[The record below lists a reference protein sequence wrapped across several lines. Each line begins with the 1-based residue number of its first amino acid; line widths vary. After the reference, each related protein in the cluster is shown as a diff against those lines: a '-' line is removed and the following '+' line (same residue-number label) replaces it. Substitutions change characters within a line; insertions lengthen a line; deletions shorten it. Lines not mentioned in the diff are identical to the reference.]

1 MNVHQLLPL
10 FALALNALLL
20 VSALSSDRQSR
31 RHRIFA
37 GLVGA
42 LAVWNLGVF
51 GLRVSETAT
60 AALAWERFLHVGVI
74 LCPVLFCHYVRAFL
88 DQRDTDRLLQ
98 AGYLLCGLF
107 LVASPTPAFMQGVLS
122 TAWGY
127 VPLAGALY
135 SPFFLYFQVFVVLGL
150 VRLLRARRALPSR
163 VSRTRANLVIAGV
176 AVSLLGGLVD
186 FVRYLLGWEWLYPLG
201 IPCNALFALALGLGI
216 VRYRLLDL
224 GLMTRW
230 ALLYLLT
237 GATLAPVLV
246 GGLFAAR
253 TIAPDFLGAHPDAD
267 LIIAVLAAAV
277 MLPMLR
283 RLERRLERVMFAREH
298 GVRDALMAL
307 SRQLASTLDL
317 EFLGRT
323 LVDGLV
329 AQVPVIHASLH
340 LRSDERSPFTVAAY
354 ATSSQAETPI
364 AALGDLSALGHH
376 AGRGPIS
383 VDDLSP
389 VPHDDNELR
398 ASLALLEAADV
409 ALVVPLFTEGR
420 LSGLLLLGKKVSGS
434 EFLASEIGLFEIL
447 ASQTAIALEN
457 STLYSNLRRQMHSLR
472 EAQQQLIQS
481 AKLAAVGELAASVA
495 HEINNPLMI
504 ILGNCE
510 MLSLDL
516 PAEARAQERLA
527 IMKSETHRAGTITR
541 NLLSLARRR
550 EPKREPL
557 AVNTVVHRTL
567 ELLAVKLRHMHVKVE
582 TALDAEL
589 PAILADAD
597 QLTQVLLNVGGNAVD
612 AMPGGGTL
620 RFETEWRRDADAI
633 LVRAIDTGTGM
644 TPEVMARIFEP
655 LFTTKP
661 EGRGT
666 GLGMSVSLGIIKD
679 HDGTLDVQ
687 SEPGR
692 GTTITIKLPA
702 YVVREPARA
711 AAESPA

>member
-1 MNVHQLLPL
+1 MNVHQLLPV
-10 FALALNALLL
+10 FALVLNALLL

-31 RHRIFA
+31 RHRVFA

-60 AALAWERFLHVGVI
+60 TALAWERFLHVGVI

-88 DQRDTDRLLQ
+88 DQRHPDRVLQ
-98 AGYLLCGLF
+98 AGYALCGLF
-107 LVASPTPAFMQGVLS
+107 LVTSPTSGFMQGVLS

-127 VPLAGALY
+127 VPLAGPLY
-135 SPFFLYFQVFVVLGL
+135 PPFFLYFQVFVVLGL
-150 VRLLRARRALPSR
+150 VRLLRAHRALPSR

-186 FVRYLLGWEWLYPLG
+186 FVRYLFGWEWLYPLG

-237 GATLAPVLV
+237 GATLVPVLV
-246 GGLFAAR
+246 GVLFAAR
-253 TIAPDFLGAHPDAD
+253 TVAPGFLEAHPDGD
-267 LIIAVLAAAV
+267 LVIAVLAAA
-277 MLPMLR
+277 MTLPMLR
-283 RLERRLERVMFAREH
+283 RLEGRLECVMFAREH

-307 SRQLASTLDL
+307 SRQLASILDL
-317 EFLGRT
+317 ELLGRT
-323 LVDGLV
+323 LVDNLV
-329 AQVPVIHASLH
+329 AQIPVIHASLH
-340 LRSDERSPFTVAAY
+340 LRSDEWSPFTVAAY

-364 AALGDLSALGHH
+364 AALGDLRALGRHV
-376 AGRGPIS
+376 GKRPIT

-398 ASLALLEAADV
+398 ASLALLEAAAV
-409 ALVVPLFTEGR
+409 ALIVPLFTEGR
-420 LSGLLLLGKKVSGS
+420 PSGLLLLGKKVSGS
-434 EFLASEIGLFEIL
+434 NFLASEIGLFEIL
-447 ASQTAIALEN
+447 AGQTAIALEN
-457 STLYSNLRRQMHSLR
+457 STLCSSLRRQMQSLR
-472 EAQQQLIQS
+472 EAQHQLIQS

-516 PAEARAQERLA
+516 PAEGRAQERLA

-557 AVNTVVHRTL
+557 AVNAVVNRAV

-582 TALDAEL
+582 TAFDAEL

-620 RFETEWRRDADAI
+620 RFETEWRRDADAV
-633 LVRAIDTGTGM
+633 LVRAMDTGTGM

-679 HDGTLDVQ
+679 HDGTLEVQ

-692 GTTITIKLPA
+692 GTSITIKLPA